1 LRFNLEGVIRFYR
14 SRPTQLIHSEPNR
27 ALSKVQ
33 RLNKKPHRDR
43 RRMPPTR
50 DQALEYCLT
59 RDGAIQMNRL
69 RIKLPREG
77 SDLFFANFVCR
88 GFEPLASFEILEIPL
103 FHCRLAQHS
112 SSIFHMRAKKNALL
126 CLTDHCSL
134 ITYHIFEGAVSSV
147 VEHLVYT
154 ERVGGS
160 KPSPPSLR
168 SQRGGERRLSRRSP
182 ATAGRKEDLFH
193 LATSTRRASTRRANQ
208 K

>member
-1 LRFNLEGVIRFYR
+1 MICSSLTLSVRDLNRSPFFKSSKKRWLIDEFIFCRIAPISATCKIARHCSLRVRILV
-14 SRPTQLIHSEPNR
+14 R
-27 ALSKVQ
+27 ACHAVAFRQSGS
-33 RLNKKPHRDR
+33 DR
-43 RRMPPTR
+43 RR
-50 DQALEYCLT
+50 
-59 RDGAIQMNRL
+59 
-69 RIKLPREG
+69 
-77 SDLFFANFVCR
+77 
-88 GFEPLASFEILEIPL
+88 
-103 FHCRLAQHS
+103 
-112 SSIFHMRAKKNALL
+112 
-126 CLTDHCSL
+126 
-134 ITYHIFEGAVSSV
+134 AVSSV